1 MKRGMA
7 SNPLALEHFCL
18 YKLSA
23 PGGIL
28 HHGNQ
33 TSSIKQ

>member
-1 MKRGMA
+1 MKQ
-7 SNPLALEHFCL
+7 SVTSSPLALEHFCP

-33 TSSIKQ
+33 TSSLK